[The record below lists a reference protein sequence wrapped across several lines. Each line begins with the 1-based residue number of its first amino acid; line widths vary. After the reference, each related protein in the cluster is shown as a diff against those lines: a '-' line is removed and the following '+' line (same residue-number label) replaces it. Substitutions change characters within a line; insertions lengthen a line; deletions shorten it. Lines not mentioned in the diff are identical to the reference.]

1 MHITG
6 EMKMVDVVHEDIQLL
21 AVIQRLNIR
30 LGFREKT
37 VREVCDDHDVDLSFF
52 LQLCNSYHDKEY
64 LPAEQFQQ
72 FPVEWIIKYLRNAHR
87 CYIDHRIPRIEQQ
100 IVTLE
105 KENTGNVQNMELL
118 LNFFREYIREFS
130 GHIDR
135 EETDVFPYILSLDKS
150 LQQQDVSQEFV
161 DHFDDY
167 SIDKY
172 LEDHNLIEEKLFD
185 LKNILLKYLPPP
197 VDDCKYNNLLFDLFR
212 LESDLMDHAD
222 LEEKVLFPRV
232 RNMEI
237 DMKQLQNRN

>member
-21 AVIQRLNIR
+21 AVIQRLNIP
-30 LGFREKT
+30 LGFKEKT
-37 VREVCDDHDVDLSFF
+37 VKEICELHEVDLSFF

-64 LPAEQFQQ
+64 LPADQFQE
-72 FPVEWIIKYLRNAHR
+72 FPVDWIINYLRNAHR
-87 CYIDHRIPRIEQQ
+87 CYIHYRIPAIEHQ
-100 IVTLE
+100 IVMLE
-105 KENTGNVQNMELL
+105 KENQGNVNNMELL
-118 LNFFREYIREFS
+118 LNFFREYIREFT

-135 EETDVFPYILSLDKS
+135 EETDVFPYILSLANS
-150 LQQQDVSQEFV
+150 LLQQDVSQEFV

-237 DMKQLQNRN
+237 EMKHLQERK